1 MQIQLLFL
9 SFGVFLALV
18 QCSSGARK
26 TETEDSLPELSWS
39 FLAVESTS
47 SELAEDNDVE
57 KNAASRLETVNDRND
72 DDSRPMKIDSDVEDA
87 ASDEHETV
95 FEQKQFNS
103 NPVRFHSDSDSE
115 TEENSID
122 LTGYT
127 NDNDEQAD
135 DRSDDDEWTPAEYQL
150 A

>member
-1 MQIQLLFL
+1 MRIQLLFL
-9 SFGVFLALV
+9 SLGILLALV

-26 TETEDSLPELSWS
+26 TETEDSLPELSW
-39 FLAVESTS
+39 FLLAVESTS
-47 SELAEDNDVE
+47 SELDEDDDVE
-57 KNAASRLETVNDRND
+57 KNAASRLAAV
-72 DDSRPMKIDSDVEDA
+72 DDSRAMKIDSDEEDA
-87 ASDEHETV
+87 SSDEHERV

-103 NPVRFHSDSDSE
+103 KPVRFHSDSDSE

-127 NDNDEQAD
+127 NDNDEQSD
-135 DRSDDDEWTPAEYQL
+135 DRSDDDEWTPAGYQL